1 MIDATYEKW
10 YLHNL
15 IETQHTQNNRFTQKR
30 QAEIDAK
37 ENEISSAKRFDVVD
51 FSDEAI
57 EAARLQSIEK
67 STEAAQTE
75 PYNEPEDV
83 IKTTYSPADFIAQSQ
98 KPQSLTEISIE
109 KAQEEDEFHI
119 GLLDLIDSGSID
131 APQLDF
137 DEIMKRKEEI
147 KPVERNGQDE
157 ENTITVT
164 DYPRDE
170 EELGVNRPQAKAA
183 EPLVES
189 AEARRTDRSAPIS
202 NEKLEQI
209 EKQSENSAS
218 FNTSDEI
225 QLKRSEAKV
234 TPAQQEGIQ
243 AYQRIQAYTNPYQM
257 SINAA
262 SNVA

>member
-1 MIDATYEKW
+1 MIDATYEQW

-30 QAEIDAK
+30 QAEIDSK
-37 ENEISSAKRFDVVD
+37 QNEISSAKRFDIVD
-51 FSDEAI
+51 FSDDAVESVK
-57 EAARLQSIEK
+57 LQTVEK
-67 STEAAQTE
+67 STVTSEAE
-75 PYNEPEDV
+75 PYSEPENIV
-83 IKTTYSPADFIAQSQ
+83 KTTYSPEDFISQAQ
-98 KPQSLTEISIE
+98 KPQTLTEISMQ

-137 DEIMKRKEEI
+137 SEIMKRKEEI
-147 KPVERNGQDE
+147 RPVDRNGED

-170 EELGVNRPQAKAA
+170 EELGVQRPQAQAA
-183 EPLVES
+183 QPLVES
-189 AEARRTDRSAPIS
+189 PESRRTDRSAPVS
-202 NEKLEQI
+202 DAKLDEI
-209 EKQSENSAS
+209 EKQSENSATL
-218 FNTSDEI
+218 NTSDEI
-225 QLKRSEAKV
+225 QRKRSEAKV

-257 SINAA
+257 SINA
-262 SNVA
+262 SNNVA